1 MKLTRVLCHTRAI
14 GRAAICIVLT
24 APGVNAQGEVE
35 PDEPSAPVNEPPVDA
50 PNGLASEAQSGD
62 QPSLEPPAPA
72 APPLPPKAPSAPP
85 PEGSS
90 PRSAQ
95 PQGQANSE
103 GQTPPPRLREQDHP
117 LAGTPVE
124 SFSATPLSVRM
135 GEGSQSLLFTLYGFL
150 QTDFIY
156 DSTRSYHDAI
166 GTSLVART
174 DTYDGT
180 VGRSQ
185 FSVRNTR
192 IGFAFHGPSFGSLLP
207 SAVLEAD
214 FYGNQPGEPPEVSE
228 AAYYDSPTFRLRH
241 AFLNLESDYIDVLV
255 GQTYDVFGWQ
265 NYFFPTTAEFLGL
278 PHQVFSRHTQ
288 LRLTRELGEAGP
300 IGLDVSVAALRP
312 TQRDSG
318 VPDANA
324 GIRLKLNHFKG
335 LRTSGNGGTKA
346 LPLALGV
353 SGVVR
358 QYKVDAFT
366 PPPTQRSNQ
375 VTAWGLS
382 IDALVPVLSAADEN
396 DRGNRLTLTGSL
408 VTGTGVGDAM
418 TVTGGAT
425 FPTLPNP
432 AQANPP
438 PEYTGNIDPGLVSFD
453 TQGVLHTIDW
463 QAFRVGIVYY
473 LPPNGRFFV
482 SANYTQAYSKNMRD
496 LFPRG
501 GAEIE
506 LLTRVADRSRYAD
519 INLFFDATPAI
530 RFGIAGA
537 YTRVQYIDGDEPHNY
552 RGHAQAMVFF

>member
-1 MKLTRVLCHTRAI
+1 MKSTRVLCHRRAF

-24 APGVNAQGEVE
+24 SPGVYAQQAEAQPGDPTVPPNEPALE
-35 PDEPSAPVNEPPVDA
+35 PSEAAPTLDHPDERTVESDAQTAPQTAPESRSAPA
-50 PNGLASEAQSGD
+50 P
-62 QPSLEPPAPA
+62 QPSSPTPVELEAR
-72 APPLPPKAPSAPP
+72 APSD
-85 PEGSS
+85 SL
-90 PRSAQ
+90 Q
-95 PQGQANSE
+95 PQAAM
-103 GQTPPPRLREQDHP
+103 PDP
-117 LAGTPVE
+117 LAETPVE
-124 SFSATPLSVRM
+124 SFSTTPLSVQL
-135 GEGSQSLLFTLYGFL
+135 GEGAHSLLFTLYGFL

-180 VGRSQ
+180 VARNQ

-192 IGFAFHGPSFGSLLP
+192 IGLAFHGPSVGDVRS

-214 FYGNQPGEPPEVSE
+214 FFGNQPGEPPAVSE
-228 AAYYDSPTFRLRH
+228 TAYYDSPTFRLRH
-241 AFLNLESDYIDVLV
+241 AFVTVENPYVDVLV

-265 NYFFPTTAEFLGL
+265 NYFFPTTAEFLGI
-278 PHQVFSRHTQ
+278 PHQVFSRHAQ

-300 IGLDVSVAALRP
+300 VGLDLSMAALRP

-324 GIRLKLNHFKG
+324 GLRLKLNSFKG

-366 PPPTQRSNQ
+366 PPPTQTSNS

-382 IDALVPVLSAADEN
+382 VDALVPVLAAANDT
-396 DRGNRLTLTGSL
+396 DRGNKLTFTGSF
-408 VTGTGVGDAM
+408 VTGTGIGDAM

-463 QAFRVGIVYY
+463 QAFRVGLVYY
-473 LPPNGRFFV
+473 FPPSGRVFV

-496 LFPRG
+496 LFPQG

-519 INLFFDATPAI
+519 INLFFDATPAF
-530 RFGIAGA
+530 RLGIAGA
-537 YTRVQYIDGDEPHNY
+537 YTVVQYIDGDEPHNY
-552 RGHAQAMVFF
+552 RGHAQAMYFF